1 MLRMKLEK
9 KGYKVIENKML
20 STLNTFGE
28 PIYIDVCL
36 IEESRHYRIV
46 GDYEYDEYRIIGA
59 NEPKK
64 LREYA
69 KLDKTVFTKAMAMAI
84 FTKIKEVQK

>member
-9 KGYKVIENKML
+9 KGYKVIESKML

-59 NEPKK
+59 NEPKR

-69 KLDKTVFTKAMAMAI
+69 KLDKATFTEALSRAI
-84 FTKIKEVQK
+84 FAKIKEVKR

>member
-9 KGYKVIENKML
+9 EGYNVIDNRML
-20 STLNTFGE
+20 STLNSFDE
-28 PIYIDVCL
+28 PIYIDICL

-46 GDYEYDEYRIIGA
+46 GDYEYDEYRIIGL

-69 KLDKTVFTKAMAMAI
+69 KLDKAI
-84 FTKIKEVQK
+84 FTEALARDVFATCKKRV